1 MIALNSYHDS
11 NTQMNQ
17 MTIPNLRLHDD
28 VEIPQIGLGALY
40 LLSEDTQE
48 LVEVALDAG
57 YRHVDIVA
65 GGDNE
70 DGVGAALA
78 ASGLPREDYFVAT
91 ELSDVPAGRD
101 ETLAAFEGSLKRLGL
116 DHVDLLLLDRSA
128 SPGFFDAWGAL
139 EEIHREEAA
148 RAIGVANFRIED
160 LELLEEETRMS
171 PAVNRVELHP
181 WLQQADLRAWHAE
194 HGMITEAWIPL
205 AQGLLFDDRTVVRIA
220 KSHGRTPAQTIM
232 RWHIQLGN
240 VAIPRSVTP
249 EQIREF
255 IACFDF
261 ELSEDEMTTM
271 AGMERGIRIG
281 PDTAEL
287 ALP

>member
-1 MIALNSYHDS
+1 MI
-11 NTQMNQ
+11 Q
-17 MTIPNLRLHDD
+17 MTIPNLRLNDG

-40 LLSEDTQE
+40 FLSEDTQE

-57 YRHVDIVA
+57 YRRVDVA
-65 GGDNE
+65 AGQGNE
-70 DGVGAALA
+70 EGVGAALSV
-78 ASGLPREDYFVAT
+78 SGLPREDYFVVT

-101 ETLAAFEGSLKRLGL
+101 ETLAAFEGSLERLGL

-160 LELLEEETRMS
+160 LELLEEETRMR

-194 HGMITEAWIPL
+194 HEMITEAWIPL
-205 AQGLLFDDRTVVRIA
+205 AQGVLFDDRTVVRIA
-220 KSHGRTPAQTIM
+220 ESHGRTPAQTII

-240 VAIPRSVTP
+240 TAIPRSVTP
-249 EQIREF
+249 ERIREF

-261 ELSEDEMTTM
+261 ELSEEEMTTM

-287 ALP
+287 VLP

>member
-1 MIALNSYHDS
+1 MIQK
-11 NTQMNQ
+11 TT
-17 MTIPNLRLHDD
+17 MTVPSLPLDD
-28 VEIPQIGLGALY
+28 GVETPQLGLGALY

-57 YRHVDIVA
+57 YRRVDVA
-65 GGDNE
+65 AEQGNE
-70 DGVGAALA
+70 EGVGAALS

-101 ETLAAFEGSLKRLGL
+101 ETLAAFEGSLERLGL

-148 RAIGVANFRIED
+148 RGIGVANFRIED
-160 LELLEEETRMS
+160 LELLEEETRMR

-194 HGMITEAWIPL
+194 HGVITEAWIPL
-205 AQGLLFDDRTVVRIA
+205 AQGVLFDDRTVVRIA
-220 KSHGRTPAQTIM
+220 ESHGRTPAQTIM

-240 VAIPRSVTP
+240 VAIPRSVTT
-249 EQIREF
+249 ERIREF
-255 IACFDF
+255 IGCFDF
-261 ELSEDEMTTM
+261 ELSEEEMTTM

-287 ALP
+287 ALS

>member
-1 MIALNSYHDS
+1 MI
-11 NTQMNQ
+11 Q
-17 MTIPNLRLHDD
+17 MTIPSLSLHDD
-28 VEIPQIGLGALY
+28 IEIPQLGLGALC

-57 YRHVDIVA
+57 YRRVDVA
-65 GGDNE
+65 AAQGNE
-70 DGVGAALA
+70 EGVGSALA
-78 ASGLPREDYFVAT
+78 ASGLPREDYFIAT
-91 ELSDVPAGRD
+91 RLADVPAGRD
-101 ETLAAFEGSLKRLGL
+101 ETLAAFEGSLERLGL

-128 SPGFFDAWGAL
+128 PPGFFDAWGAL

-160 LELLEEETRMS
+160 LELLKEEMRMR

-181 WLQQADLRAWHAE
+181 WLQQAELRAWHSE
-194 HGMITEAWIPL
+194 QGIVTEAWSPL
-205 AQGLLFDDRTVVRIA
+205 AQGALLDDQTIVRIA
-220 KSHGRTPAQTIM
+220 ESHGRTPAQAIV

-240 VAIPRSVTP
+240 VAIPKAVTP
-249 EQIREF
+249 ERIHELV
-255 IACFDF
+255 ACFDF
-261 ELSEDEMTTM
+261 ELSEEEMSTM